1 MKLRIYF
8 NRQNIMKNPEIL
20 NVLRK
25 IFNEPNA
32 SQRKLASELN
42 LSLGK
47 LNYIVSSLRNKG
59 LIKVKNFKNNKHK
72 INYIYLLTPSG
83 ISYKTRLTI
92 NYMKKLSNEY
102 EALKKDLKNNE

>member
-1 MKLRIYF
+1 MKH
-8 NRQNIMKNPEIL
+8 PEIL

-25 IFNEPNA
+25 IFSEPNV

-47 LNYIVSSLRNKG
+47 LNFIVNSLKNKG
-59 LIKVKNFKNNKHK
+59 LVKVKNFKNNKKK

-83 ISYKTRLTI
+83 IAYKTKLTI
-92 NYMKKLSNEY
+92 NYMKKLSSEY
-102 EALKKDLKNNE
+102 EALEKDLKKNETKNNSL

>member
-1 MKLRIYF
+1 MKH
-8 NRQNIMKNPEIL
+8 PEIL

-25 IFNEPNA
+25 IFSEPNV

-47 LNYIVSSLRNKG
+47 LNYIVNSLKNKG
-59 LIKVKNFKNNKHK
+59 LVKVKNFKNNKKK

-83 ISYKTRLTI
+83 IAYKTKLTI
-92 NYMKKLSNEY
+92 NYMKKLSSEY
-102 EALKKDLKNNE
+102 EALEKDLKKNENKNNSI

>member
-1 MKLRIYF
+1 
-8 NRQNIMKNPEIL
+8 MKNPEIL

-25 IFNEPNA
+25 IFREPNS

-47 LNYIVSSLRNKG
+47 LNYILSSLRNKG
-59 LIKVKNFKNNKHK
+59 LVKIENFKNSKKK

-83 ISYKTRLTI
+83 ISYKTKLTI
-92 NYMKKLSNEY
+92 NYMKKLSREY
-102 EALKKDLKNNE
+102 ESLKKDLNNNENKKNSL

>member
-1 MKLRIYF
+1 MKH
-8 NRQNIMKNPEIL
+8 PEIL

-25 IFNEPNA
+25 IFREPNV

-47 LNYIVSSLRNKG
+47 LNFIVNSLKNKG
-59 LIKVKNFKNNKHK
+59 LVKVKNFKNNKKK

-83 ISYKTRLTI
+83 IAYKTKLTI
-92 NYMKKLSNEY
+92 NYMKKLSSEY
-102 EALKKDLKNNE
+102 EALEKDLKKNETKNNSL

>member
-1 MKLRIYF
+1 MKLTIYF
-8 NRQNIMKNPEIL
+8 NRQDIMKNPEIL

-25 IFNEPNA
+25 IFNDPNA

-59 LIKVKNFKNNKHK
+59 LIKVKNFKKNKNK

-83 ISYKTRLTI
+83 ISYKTKLTI